1 MNSLVNVITAKLI
14 DGVRV
19 PAKRL
24 RIYALHHKLSL
35 GNMNYREK
43 LEYCR
48 QHACG
53 KEGKRFY
60 QEGKVRKEPYPR
72 PVARQLFPP
81 SSSEEEE
88 EEDGEGKVV
97 FPPDDECT
105 EERVTV
111 DVAGEWDQFYTF
123 PPDLDLPVN
132 DAAMGLLEDDACIC
146 SVGKFNVTM
155 RYLQEEGSCEGLD
168 RYQKCLAKVCE
179 ARRKFVREIAG
190 REYTALPRHASCY
203 VVQLPYQSSPNKE

>member
-1 MNSLVNVITAKLI
+1 M
-14 DGVRV
+14 
-19 PAKRL
+19 
-24 RIYALHHKLSL
+24 HHKLSL
-35 GNMNYREK
+35 GNMDYREK

-60 QEGKVRKEPYPR
+60 QEGKVRKEPYSR

-81 SSSEEEE
+81 SSPETSPAGKSSPSEEDELI
-88 EEDGEGKVV
+88 
-97 FPPDDECT
+97 FPPDDDCT

-111 DVAGEWDQFYTF
+111 DVAGEWDQFYSF
-123 PPDLDLPVN
+123 PADLDLPVN

-168 RYQKCLAKVCE
+168 RYQKCLAKMCE

-190 REYTALPRHASCY
+190 REYTPLPRHGSCY
-203 VVQLPYQSSPNKE
+203 VVQLPYQPSPNKE